1 MTLSAKNVKENIIK
15 NTEYLI
21 KSREGNNK
29 LSFSERSGVTRST
42 VYKILNGKI
51 NNIQKGTVEKIAD
64 FFGVSVKLLEES
76 DIAYLEATESDYDRN
91 ANPLGVPIINE
102 SLIHGLYQESI
113 SKLVVNFPL
122 TYCYSNKKNVIG
134 IRLEKDIP
142 PYFIRGEIL
151 LVRRFFQGEDDELL
165 VVANDN
171 KIQIK
176 ERISPS
182 DELIGHVIEE
192 RSSEKV

>member
-42 VYKILNGKI
+42 VYKILKGKV

-76 DIAYLEATESDYDRN
+76 DIAFLEATESDYDRN
-91 ANPLGVPIINE
+91 ANPLGVPVINE
-102 SLIHGLYQESI
+102 GLIHELYQESI
-113 SKLVVNFPL
+113 SKLVVRFPL
-122 TYCYSNKKNVIG
+122 TYCYSTKRNLIG
-134 IRLEKDIP
+134 IKLEKDIP
-142 PYFIRGEIL
+142 PYFIKGELL
-151 LVRRFFQGEDDELL
+151 LVRRFFQGEEDELL
-165 VVANDN
+165 VVVNN
-171 KIQIK
+171 KKIQIK

-192 RSSEKV
+192 RSGEKI

>member
-1 MTLSAKNVKENIIK
+1 MTLSARNVKENIIK

-113 SKLVVNFPL
+113 SKLVVIFPL

-192 RSSEKV
+192 RSSEKI

>member
-51 NNIQKGTVEKIAD
+51 NNIQKGTVEKIAN

-76 DIAYLEATESDYDRN
+76 DIAFLEATESDYDRN
-91 ANPLGVPIINE
+91 ANPLGVPVINE
-102 SLIHGLYQESI
+102 SLIYELYKESI
-113 SKLVVNFPL
+113 SKLVVRFPL
-122 TYCYSNKKNVIG
+122 TYCYSAKKCD
-134 IRLEKDIP
+134 R
-142 PYFIRGEIL
+142 
-151 LVRRFFQGEDDELL
+151 
-165 VVANDN
+165 N
-171 KIQIK
+171 KIRK
-176 ERISPS
+176 RYPS
-182 DELIGHVIEE
+182 LLY
-192 RSSEKV
+192 